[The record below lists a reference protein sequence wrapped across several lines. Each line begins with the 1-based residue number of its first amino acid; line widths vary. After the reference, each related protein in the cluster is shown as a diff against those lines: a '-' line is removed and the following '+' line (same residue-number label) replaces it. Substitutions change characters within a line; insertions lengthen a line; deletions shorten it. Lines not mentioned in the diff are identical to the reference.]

1 MTTSRLDSAGVGA
14 PSPLEPPHTGSGT
27 SYGTPAH
34 KVRYKAL
41 TWLWGDGAT
50 LVLQVP
56 FGIRE
61 YLSGRAELAGPVIEP
76 YALREGDQ
84 PD

>member
-1 MTTSRLDSAGVGA
+1 
-14 PSPLEPPHTGSGT
+14 
-27 SYGTPAH
+27 
-34 KVRYKAL
+34 
-41 TWLWGDGAT
+41 LWGDGAT

-56 FGIRE
+56 FGICE

-76 YALREGDQ
+76 YALREGDP

>member
-1 MTTSRLDSAGVGA
+1 
-14 PSPLEPPHTGSGT
+14 
-27 SYGTPAH
+27 
-34 KVRYKAL
+34 
-41 TWLWGDGAT
+41 LWGDGAT

-76 YALREGDQ
+76 YALREGDP